1 MGNIDEVWKDFS
13 PNSRIYDLNLIDK
26 DYNNLTDHQKYVGEV
41 FSKYDFISIDEVG
54 ILTTLTT
61 KETEVLFWLGII

>member
-41 FSKYDFISIDEVG
+41 LVNMI
-54 ILTTLTT
+54 
-61 KETEVLFWLGII
+61 